1 GVLIYDA
8 VDEHGRE
15 KSHCSDRNSC
25 PGRRVARWK
34 RLLAGLLND
43 VDAVLFGQC
52 DEKASTWLAIHCAAS
67 MPLADGILHEQD
79 VAAPKLPPL
88 SGGHLYLD
96 VAIQQHDQLAT
107 WRAAPIVPT
116 SGLILAKD
124 DRSRRHLPRKTGDG
138 PTILKR
144 DVETLK
150 VRIAVGIGV
159 DACDLH
165 YLEYGFT

>member
-96 VAIQQHDQLAT
+96 VAIQQHDELSLRRGMPVVVVIRPFSLKMT
-107 WRAAPIVPT
+107 ERAGT
-116 SGLILAKD
+116 SLE
-124 DRSRRHLPRKTGDG
+124 SQPMG
-138 PTILKR
+138 PSS
-144 DVETLK
+144 
-150 VRIAVGIGV
+150 
-159 DACDLH
+159 
-165 YLEYGFT
+165 